1 MSTRSIIHFIAIVFI
16 VLSGLLEFIGFPT
29 AMTKALCLFL
39 LLIMFGREVVL
50 GHSKVPVYALILVF
64 FMMAT
69 MLIHLTSS
77 NYLALSVSMFQIWSP
92 FLVFYLLYSLQGA
105 RSKDTSKILLFVLSI
120 QMAAAIVKFI
130 MVGQNEGKGIG
141 TISIQAGSLS
151 TYIVCIFCVT
161 TLAFKSSQKVVLI
174 CLVSALVFTIIN
186 EKRLGVIIVLIFA
199 MFHYV
204 RFSGSIYRLVI
215 TYSMGLGLISL
226 TGYFG
231 ARFIPTLL
239 DGYSILQFDTR
250 VISYLM
256 QTTENGEAIGRLA
269 GSFQTLERVA
279 SEDALLFG
287 LGPAEFLSSN
297 ITGTNGMAGAGFNIV
312 GSTLVIARFGLVG
325 FVMVL
330 FSIYSLYK
338 LQLNTAGKF
347 LVGFVLFDF
356 IIYSNSFFLSYISI
370 YALMLLQG
378 IEHENKKTLD
388 NLQDL

>member
-29 AMTKALCLFL
+29 AMTKAFCLFF

-120 QMAAAIVKFI
+120 QMAAAMVKFI
-130 MVGQNEGKGIG
+130 LVGQNEGQGVG

-151 TYIVCIFCVT
+151 TYIVCILCVT
-161 TLAFKSSQKVVLI
+161 TFAFKSSQKVVLI

-186 EKRLGVIIVLIFA
+186 EKRLGIIIVLIFS
-199 MFHYV
+199 MIHYL
-204 RFSGSIYRLVI
+204 RFSGSMYRLVL
-215 TYSMGLGLISL
+215 TYAMGIGLISL
-226 TGYFG
+226 TVYFG

-239 DGYSILQFDTR
+239 DGYSILEFDTR
-250 VISYLM
+250 VINYLM

-279 SEDALLFG
+279 SKDALLFG

-297 ITGTNGMAGAGFNIV
+297 ITGTNEMAGAGFNIV

-356 IIYSNSFFLSYISI
+356 IIYSGAFFLSYISI
-370 YALMLLQG
+370 YALILLRG
-378 IEHENKKTLD
+378 VDDKFSKIL
-388 NLQDL
+388 